1 MVVRSASR
9 HAVIRLVVAGAACSV
24 ILVSCGG
31 SKSTP
36 ASTTQGPAA
45 ADSVVVMPVDTI
57 APGMR
62 DTLVNG
68 PPDGTKQ
75 FAGLVQ
81 DHTTAPVTYDQ
92 IPPVGGPHN
101 PRWQV
106 CGYYDA
112 PIENER
118 GVHSMEHGAVW
129 ITYSP
134 DLPAEQVATLSSL
147 VSGHSHLLISPYPGL
162 PSPVVASAWG
172 EQLSLQAVTDPRLA
186 GFVSYF
192 EQGPQTPEPGATC
205 S

>member
-1 MVVRSASR
+1 
-9 HAVIRLVVAGAACSV
+9 
-24 ILVSCGG
+24 
-31 SKSTP
+31 
-36 ASTTQGPAA
+36 
-45 ADSVVVMPVDTI
+45 MPVDTI
-57 APGMR
+57 AAGMR
-62 DTLVNG
+62 DTLVDG
-68 PPDGTKQ
+68 PPEGTKQ

-81 DHTTAPVTYDQ
+81 DHTTGPVTYEQ
-92 IPPVGGPHN
+92 VPPVGGAHY

-112 PIENER
+112 PIQNER

-134 DLPAEQVATLSSL
+134 DLPADQVRTLSSM
-147 VSGHSHLLISPYPGL
+147 VTGHSHLLISPYPGL

-172 EQLSLQAVTDPRLA
+172 EQLVLQSVSDPRLA
-186 GFVSYF
+186 AFVAYF